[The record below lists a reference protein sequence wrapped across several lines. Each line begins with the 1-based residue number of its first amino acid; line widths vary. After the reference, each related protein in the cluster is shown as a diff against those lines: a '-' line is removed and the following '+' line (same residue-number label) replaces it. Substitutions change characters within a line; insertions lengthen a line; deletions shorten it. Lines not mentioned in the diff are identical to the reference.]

1 MSKIGIYVDG
11 SAPINVASPTNP
23 AGWGIVVVKDP
34 VNHEGGTL
42 LMARMGPVVTDTQA
56 GDFIGA
62 EVGSNNT
69 GELSAIYYALDI
81 MDELHEDD
89 EITIYGDSQ
98 YAGNMANGSWK
109 PKENKE
115 LVTNIRRL
123 WQFQQEQ
130 SFIFNWAHVRAHVGH
145 KWNELADRY
154 ANEGVN
160 LDSIGT
166 LKFE

>member
-1 MSKIGIYVDG
+1 
-11 SAPINVASPTNP
+11 
-23 AGWGIVVVKDP
+23 
-34 VNHEGGTL
+34 
-42 LMARMGPVVTDTQA
+42 VTDAQA
-56 GDFIGA
+56 GNFIGA

-98 YAGNMANGSWK
+98 YAGNMANGNWK

-115 LVTNIRRL
+115 LVANIRRL
-123 WQFQQEQ
+123 WQSRQEQ
-130 SFIFNWAHVRAHVGH
+130 SLIFNWAHVRAHAGH
-145 KWNELADRY
+145 KWNELADQY

-166 LKFE
+166 LRFD